1 MNMVCCGLA
10 GIHPHDNYISFSPF
24 LPDNIHYLELKD
36 IKYRQSVLD
45 IIIKGNGK
53 KIKLF
58 SLNWNKDISPYADK
72 LEFTLDNLYSM
83 NYCLLNISCNR

>member
-1 MNMVCCGLA
+1 MNIVYCGLA

-53 KIKLF
+53 KIKSF
-58 SLNWNKDISPYADK
+58 
-72 LEFTLDNLYSM
+72 
-83 NYCLLNISCNR
+83 LLNGKKQSNDVIDSKIKGSNQIIIELG